1 MCIKNRDI
9 LERGNNVV
17 IPQGVDTVIHGD
29 VADSVSWEKVLNP
42 MPRLQIVPPQSAE
55 VFLCQVG
62 TKKILR
68 IYKPF
73 IGGQPPVNGLR
84 FLYALLPFF
93 VRRFLYTASN
103 ASIIGVT
110 GSSLSGLDRYSNR
123 MPFSLNFRSNLMKE
137 EASRLIREASRVRIV
152 PMP

>member
-1 MCIKNRDI
+1 M
-9 LERGNNVV
+9 
-17 IPQGVDTVIHGD
+17 
-29 VADSVSWEKVLNP
+29 
-42 MPRLQIVPPQSAE
+42 
-55 VFLCQVG
+55 
-62 TKKILR
+62 
-68 IYKPF
+68 
-73 IGGQPPVNGLR
+73 NGLR

-93 VRRFLYTASN
+93 VRRFLYAVSN

-137 EASRLIREASRVRIV
+137 EMSRLTRQVSRVRIV